1 MANFQFLREVPFA
14 ITVCDKTGVIL
25 EMNDKSAVTFAK
37 DGGRALIGQSLLDC
51 HPEDA
56 RRQIL
61 NMIDKQSINVYT
73 IEKKG
78 VKKLIYQ
85 CPWYQDGE
93 FGGLVE
99 LSLELP
105 ANLPH
110 FIRGD

>member
-1 MANFQFLREVPFA
+1 MTDFQFLNEVPFA
-14 ITVCDKTGVIL
+14 ITVCDKNGIVL
-25 EMNDKSAVTFAK
+25 EMNEKSAVIFVK
-37 DGGRALIGQSLLDC
+37 DGGRDLIGKSLLDC

-61 NMIDKQSINVYT
+61 DMIDRKSTNVYT

-85 CPWYQDGE
+85 CPWYRDGE
-93 FGGLVE
+93 LGGLVE

-105 ANLPH
+105 VELPN
-110 FIRGD
+110 FVRG

>member
-1 MANFQFLREVPFA
+1 MTNFQFLNEVPFA
-14 ITVCDKTGVIL
+14 ITVCDKNGIIL

-37 DGGRALIGQSLLDC
+37 DGGRELIGRSLLDC

-61 NMIDKQSINVYT
+61 EMIDKQLVNVYT

-85 CPWYQDGE
+85 CPWYQNGE

-99 LSLELP
+99 LSLEIPLKLP
-105 ANLPH
+105 NY
-110 FIRGD
+110 IRG